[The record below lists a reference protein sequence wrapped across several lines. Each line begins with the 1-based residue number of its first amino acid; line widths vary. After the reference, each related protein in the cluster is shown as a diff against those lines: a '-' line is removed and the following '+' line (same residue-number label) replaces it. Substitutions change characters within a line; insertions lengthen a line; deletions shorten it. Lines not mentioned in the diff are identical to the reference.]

1 MDPREVRQG
10 SIKEVSAWIR
20 NGEVSSTEIVKDLIE
35 RTRGVNK
42 KLNAYISV
50 LEKDAVTAARRA
62 DEEIRSG
69 KSRGP
74 LHGIPV
80 SVKDIL
86 AVRGS
91 ITSAASK
98 LLAENLTDYDATSV
112 EHLREAGAIIIG
124 KNNCHEFAYGP
135 TAEDSYYGPCRNPW
149 NPELV
154 TGGSSGGSASAVAAC
169 LCYGSLGTDTGGSS
183 RIPSSYCGT
192 VGFKPTYGRVSRF
205 GVIPLSWNLDHVSP
219 IARTVEDAAILLE
232 AIAGMDPRDSTSSER
247 PVPRYQSAL
256 SNDFKRMKVGVLGK
270 YLEECLDQEVRRRV
284 ETAVE
289 VIRGLGVPVSEIS
302 IPKIEHSA
310 PVANMLIA
318 CEATSIHEKWLK
330 ERREDYQPSVRTRLE
345 VGYFYSANHYVKALR
360 LREWFRREF
369 DRVFKSVDV
378 LLSPTCPILP
388 FKIGQETIDVG
399 GRKTDPRP
407 FIANFVRIY
416 NLLGLP
422 ALSVPCGFSSSGLP
436 IGLQIAGRPFDE
448 ETVLKL
454 AYAYEQA
461 QPWKDRL
468 PNI

>member
-1 MDPREVRQG
+1 MDLREVRRG
-10 SIKEVSAWIR
+10 SIKQVSTWIR
-20 NGEVSSTEIVKDLIE
+20 NGEVSSTEILEDLLE
-35 RTRGVNK
+35 RTERVNK
-42 KLNAYISV
+42 RINAYISL
-50 LEKDAVTAARRA
+50 LEKDSVSAARRA

-69 KSRGP
+69 RSRGP
-74 LHGIPV
+74 LHGIPI
-80 SVKDIL
+80 SVKDII

-98 LLAENLTDYDATSV
+98 ILAENLTDYDATSV
-112 EHLREAGAIIIG
+112 GHLREAGAIIVG

-135 TAEDSYYGPCRNPW
+135 TAEDSHYGPCRNPW

-183 RIPSSYCGT
+183 RIPSSFCGT

-205 GVIPLSWNLDHVSP
+205 GVIPLSWSLDHVSP
-219 IARTVEDAAILLE
+219 MARTVEDAAILLE
-232 AIAGMDPRDSTSSER
+232 AIAGKDPKDSTSSVK
-247 PVPRYQSAL
+247 PVPGYLGAL
-256 SNDFKRMKVGVLGK
+256 SNDLKRVRVGVLGK
-270 YLEECLDQEVRRRV
+270 YLEECLDQDVRRTV

-289 VIRGLGVPVSEIS
+289 SIRGFGASVSEIS

-318 CEATSIHEKWLK
+318 CEATSIHERWLK

-345 VGYFYSANHYVKALR
+345 VGYFYSANHYIKALR

-369 DRVFKSVDV
+369 ERVFKSVDV

-388 FKIGQETIDVG
+388 FKIGEETIDVKG
-399 GRKTDPRP
+399 TKTDPRP

-422 ALSVPCGFSSSGLP
+422 ALSVPCGFSSAGLP
-436 IGLQIAGRPFDE
+436 IGLQIAGRLFDE
-448 ETVLKL
+448 EAVLKV
-454 AYAYEQA
+454 AYAYEQS

>member
-1 MDPREVRQG
+1 M
-10 SIKEVSAWIR
+10 
-20 NGEVSSTEIVKDLIE
+20 
-35 RTRGVNK
+35 
-42 KLNAYISV
+42 
-50 LEKDAVTAARRA
+50 
-62 DEEIRSG
+62 
-69 KSRGP
+69 
-74 LHGIPV
+74 
-80 SVKDIL
+80 
-86 AVRGS
+86 
-91 ITSAASK
+91 
-98 LLAENLTDYDATSV
+98 
-112 EHLREAGAIIIG
+112 
-124 KNNCHEFAYGP
+124 
-135 TAEDSYYGPCRNPW
+135 
-149 NPELV
+149 
-154 TGGSSGGSASAVAAC
+154 
-169 LCYGSLGTDTGGSS
+169 
-183 RIPSSYCGT
+183 
-192 VGFKPTYGRVSRF
+192 
-205 GVIPLSWNLDHVSP
+205 IPLSWNLDHVSP

-232 AIAGMDPRDSTSSER
+232 AIAGKDPRDSTSSER
-247 PVPRYQSAL
+247 HVPRYQSSL

-289 VIRGLGVPVSEIS
+289 VISGLGVSVSEIS

>member
-1 MDPREVRQG
+1 MRV
-10 SIKEVSAWIR
+10 
-20 NGEVSSTEIVKDLIE
+20 TIE
-35 RTRGVNK
+35 RIEGINTKINS
-42 KLNAYISV
+42 YTSV
-50 LEKDAVTAARRA
+50 LEKDAISAAKKA

-69 KSRGP
+69 KHRGP
-74 LHGIPV
+74 LHGIPI

-86 AVRGS
+86 AARGS

-98 LLAENLTDYDATSV
+98 ILAGNLTDYDATAV
-112 EHLREAGAIIIG
+112 ERLRQAGAIIIG

-149 NPELV
+149 NTELIA
-154 TGGSSGGSASAVAAC
+154 GGSSGGSASAVAAC
-169 LCYGSLGTDTGGSS
+169 LCYGSLGTDTGGSG

-192 VGFKPTYGRVSRF
+192 VGLKPTYGRVSRF

-232 AIAGMDPRDSTSSER
+232 ATAGSDPKDVTCSEK
-247 PVPRYQSAL
+247 PVPHYQDAL
-256 SNDFKRMKVGVLGK
+256 SNDVKQVKAGILSEYFEGCVDR
-270 YLEECLDQEVRRRV
+270 DVRKTV
-284 ETAVE
+284 EAAVE
-289 VIRGLGVPVSEIS
+289 VIKGLGVRAEEIS
-302 IPKIEHSA
+302 ILNIENSA

-318 CEATSIHEKWLK
+318 CEATSNHEKWLR

-345 VGYFYSANHYVKALR
+345 VGYFYSANHYIKALR

-369 DRVFKSVDV
+369 ARVFKRVDV

-388 FKIGQETIDVG
+388 FKVGQETIPIRGVD
-399 GRKTDPRP
+399 TDPRP
-407 FIANFVRIY
+407 YIANFVRIH

-422 ALSVPCGFSSSGLP
+422 ALSIPCGFSPGGLP
-436 IGLQIAGRPFDE
+436 IGLQIAGRLFDE

-454 AYAYEQA
+454 AYAYEQS

-468 PNI
+468 AAI